1 MAEKDS
7 DNVSQAGT
15 PQEVDRIRDII
26 FGTQM
31 RDYDGRFEAVKRD
44 LDRLQQELER
54 LNAQLEAQDSDQ
66 TKKLQTVRQ
75 ELRTSDDGIRDELR
89 ATAQRLT
96 SEKVDRE
103 NLGDLFIELGRQLKT
118 GESLGGLL
126 SGLESLTASK

>member
-1 MAEKDS
+1 MAERDS

-54 LNAQLEAQDSDQ
+54 FNAQLEEQDSDQ

-89 ATAQRLT
+89 ATAQRLI
-96 SEKVDRE
+96 SVKVDRE

-118 GESLGGLL
+118 GESMDGLL
-126 SGLESLTASK
+126 SDLESLTASK

>member
-54 LNAQLEAQDSDQ
+54 FNAQLEEQDSDQ

-126 SGLESLTASK
+126 SGLESLPASK

>member
-7 DNVSQAGT
+7 NTMSQAST
-15 PQEVDRIRDII
+15 PQEVDRIREII
-26 FGTQM
+26 FGTHM
-31 RDYDGRFEAVKRD
+31 RDYESRFEAVKRD
-44 LDRLQQELER
+44 LDRLQQELEH
-54 LNAQLEAQDSDQ
+54 LNAQLAEQDSDQ
-66 TKKLQTVRQ
+66 TKKLQTVRE

-126 SGLESLTASK
+126 SGLESLTTTE

>member
-1 MAEKDS
+1 MAERDS

-54 LNAQLEAQDSDQ
+54 FNAQLEEQDSDQ

-103 NLGDLFIELGRQLKT
+103 YLGDLFIELGRQLKT
-118 GESLGGLL
+118 GESMDGLL
-126 SGLESLTASK
+126 SDLESLTASK